1 MRITE
6 GFAETEPADPV
17 KYDFALS
24 RIEILENC
32 TGQRLVLYN
41 SADNIV
47 AGGAISWETIDWACI
62 QRKKIIFL
70 NIIYPWGV

>member
-24 RIEILENC
+24 RIEILENY
-32 TGQRLVLYN
+32 TGQRLVFYN

-47 AGGAISWETIDWACI
+47 AGGAISWETIDWA
-62 QRKKIIFL
+62 
-70 NIIYPWGV
+70 